1 MSATPPSQLP
11 RPLRLWPGVI
21 AALVIVIGIV
31 VVPALAPSFGSYT
44 FFAGI
49 AASVAAV
56 LWWLFFSRAPWLERL
71 GVVAAMAVAVYVVS
85 FFVHRSIENG
95 MMGLMLYRAGS
106 ERRRSTC
113 RSNDDEASDI
123 RTCRIICTFDG
134 GDRSTRM
141 ARIPRTATGQ
151 RDP

>member
-1 MSATPPSQLP
+1 M
-11 RPLRLWPGVI
+11 I

-95 MMGLMLYRAGS
+95 MMGLMLYIFSVPALAIVLVAGGVLIGES
-106 ERRRSTC
+106 YL
-113 RSNDDEASDI
+113 A
-123 RTCRIICTFDG
+123 
-134 GDRSTRM
+134 
-141 ARIPRTATGQ
+141 
-151 RDP
+151 